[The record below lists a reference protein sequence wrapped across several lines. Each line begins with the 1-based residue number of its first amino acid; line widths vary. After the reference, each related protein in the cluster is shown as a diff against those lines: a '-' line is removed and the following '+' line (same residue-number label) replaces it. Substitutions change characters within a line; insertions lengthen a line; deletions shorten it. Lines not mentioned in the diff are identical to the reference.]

1 VCSPSLEPILEQPEV
16 FVAWFTG
23 LPGAG
28 KSTLA
33 TLVGQELACRG
44 ISTEILDGDRFRR
57 ETTPE
62 LGFSKCDRDGNVERL
77 AEAAST
83 LARAG
88 ASVLVAAI
96 APYEQTRRRA
106 RDLIETHARFVEVHV
121 SASLDVCIRRDPKG
135 HYRRALAGE
144 LPNFTGISDPYEPPA
159 RPELVVDTGAFP
171 PDESAAR
178 VLSKLQ
184 ELALVRREELQLID
198 GGDRLRRVGGA
209 GRGGR
214 PGRPGRA

>member
-1 VCSPSLEPILEQPEV
+1 MCSPPLESPLEQPEV

-33 TLVGQELACRG
+33 SLVRQELEQRG
-44 ISTEILDGDRFRR
+44 IATELLDGDRFRR

-62 LGFSKCDRDGNVERL
+62 LGFSKRERDGNVERL

-88 ASVLVAAI
+88 AAVLVAAI
-96 APYEQTRRRA
+96 APYEHARRRA
-106 RDLIETHARFVEVHV
+106 RGLIEPYARFVEVHV
-121 SASLDVCIRRDPKG
+121 SAPLDVCISRDPKG

-144 LPNFTGISDPYEPPA
+144 LANFTGISDPYEPPTN
-159 RPELVVDTGAFP
+159 PELVVDTGAHTP
-171 PDESAAR
+171 GDSAAR
-178 VLSKLQ
+178 VLRKLQ
-184 ELALVRREELQLID
+184 ELALVRR
-198 GGDRLRRVGGA
+198 
-209 GRGGR
+209 
-214 PGRPGRA
+214 